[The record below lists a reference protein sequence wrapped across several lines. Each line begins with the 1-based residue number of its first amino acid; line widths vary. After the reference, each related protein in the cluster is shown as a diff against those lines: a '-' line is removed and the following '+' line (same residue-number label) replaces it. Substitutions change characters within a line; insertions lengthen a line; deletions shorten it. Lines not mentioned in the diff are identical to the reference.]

1 MPTDTLLTAI
11 RTHLELGPTHT
22 CVIEPITKGAS
33 GRTIVRLH
41 PEGFPTYI
49 GLHYTMERKDNANYL
64 PVANFLR
71 EAGFNVPEV
80 IYDNP
85 GRRVALVEDLGDVDL
100 LSMKDEPWEKREP
113 IYRSALEQLD
123 KLFYTRAPKDLEFQP
138 EFDTALYRWEQ
149 DYFFDQL
156 ADELL
161 DMNPAVVDE
170 LSEHPAL
177 AQMAKDLGASSRNL
191 VHRDFQSQNI
201 IAKDNKAWLIDF
213 QGMRRGRQ
221 EYDLASL
228 IYDPYMNHSK
238 EDQQKLLDLWEEVS
252 EEEPIAPIL
261 QKCATQRLMQAMGA
275 YAKIGRQPHQ
285 EWFLQHIPTAAALL
299 RDVIMGSDLE
309 EPLMPVI
316 EAACAH
322 FESA

>member
-11 RTHLELGPTHT
+11 RTHLDLSPTHT

-49 GLHYTMERKDNANYL
+49 GIHYTMERKDNANYL
-64 PVANFLR
+64 PVSEFLR
-71 EAGFNVPEV
+71 GAKFNVPEV

-85 GRRVALVEDLGDVDL
+85 GRRVALIEDLGDHDL
-100 LSMKDEPWEKREP
+100 LSMKEEPWEVREP

-123 KLFYTRAPKDLEFQP
+123 KLFYTRPPKDLEFQP
-138 EFDTALYRWEQ
+138 EFDTDLYRWEQ
-149 DYFFDQL
+149 EYFFDQL

-161 DMNPAVVDE
+161 DMNPAIVDE

-201 IAKDNKAWLIDF
+201 IAKDGKAWLIDF

-275 YAKIGRQPHQ
+275 FAKIGRQPHQ
-285 EWFLQHIPTAAALL
+285 EWYLQQIPVAAKILA
-299 RDVIMGSDLE
+299 DVVAGSDVE
-309 EPLMPVI
+309 EALSPVI
-316 EAACAH
+316 EAVAEH
-322 FESA
+322 FA

>member
-1 MPTDTLLTAI
+1 MPADTLLTAI
-11 RTHLELGPTHT
+11 RNYLELSPRHS

-33 GRTIVRLH
+33 GRTIVRLKA
-41 PEGFPTYI
+41 EGYAPYI
-49 GLHYTMERKDNANYL
+49 GIHYTMDRKDNANYL
-64 PVANFLR
+64 PVSNFLSD
-71 EAGFNVPEV
+71 AGFNVPQV
-80 IYDNP
+80 IYDHP
-85 GRRVALVEDLGDVDL
+85 GRRVALVEDLGDADL

-138 EFDTALYRWEQ
+138 PFDEALYRWEQ
-149 DYFFDQL
+149 DYFFDQV
-156 ADELL
+156 ADEHLG
-161 DMNPAVVDE
+161 MNPAIVDE

-201 IAKDNKAWLIDF
+201 IAKDGKAWLIDF

-228 IYDPYMNHSK
+228 IYDPYMDHSA
-238 EDQQKLLDLWEEVS
+238 EDRQKLLDLWEEVS
-252 EEEPIAPIL
+252 EEEPIAAIL

-275 YAKIGRQPHQ
+275 YAKVGRQPHQ
-285 EWFLQHIPTAAALL
+285 EWFLQHLPTAGKIL
-299 RDVIMGSDLE
+299 REVIAGSDLE
-309 EPLMPVI
+309 EPLLPVLDVL
-316 EAACAH
+316 AKA
-322 FESA
+322 

>member
-11 RTHLELGPTHT
+11 RTHLALGPTHT

-41 PEGFPTYI
+41 PEGYPTYI
-49 GLHYTMERKDNANYL
+49 GVHYTMERKDNANYL
-64 PVANFLR
+64 PVSEFLR
-71 EAGFNVPEV
+71 DAGFNVPEV
-80 IYDNP
+80 IYDHP
-85 GRRVALVEDLGDVDL
+85 GRRVALIEDLGDADL
-100 LSMKDEPWEKREP
+100 LSMKDEPWEVREP

-123 KLFYTRAPKDLEFQP
+123 KLFYTRPPKDLEFQP
-138 EFDTALYRWEQ
+138 EFDTELYRWEQ
-149 DYFFDQL
+149 EYFFDQL

-161 DMNPAVVDE
+161 DMNPAIVDE
-170 LSEHPAL
+170 LTEHPAL

-201 IAKDNKAWLIDF
+201 IAKDGKAWLIDF

-238 EDQQKLLDLWEEVS
+238 EEQQKLLDLWEDVS
-252 EEEPIAPIL
+252 EEEPITPIL

-275 YAKIGRQPHQ
+275 FAKIGRQPHQ
-285 EWFLQHIPTAAALL
+285 EWYLEQIPTAAKILAG
-299 RDVIMGSDLE
+299 VIEGTDLE
-309 EPLMPVI
+309 EPLNPVI
-316 EAACAH
+316 EAVAEH
-322 FESA
+322 FDK

>member
-1 MPTDTLLTAI
+1 MPADTLLTAV
-11 RTHLELGPTHT
+11 RNYLELGPTHT

-33 GRTIVRLH
+33 GRTIIRLR
-41 PEGFPTYI
+41 PEGYATYI
-49 GLHYTMERKDNANYL
+49 GIHYTMERKDNANYL
-64 PVANFLR
+64 PVSEFLK

-80 IYDNP
+80 IYDHP
-85 GRRVALVEDLGDVDL
+85 GRMVALVEDLGDVDL

-113 IYRSALEQLD
+113 IYRSAFEQLD

-138 EFDTALYRWEQ
+138 EFDEAMYRWEQ
-149 DYFFDQL
+149 DYFFDHL
-156 ADELL
+156 ADEHLG
-161 DMNPAVVDE
+161 MNPAVVDE

-177 AQMAKDLGASSRNL
+177 AQMAKDLGASARNL

-201 IAKDNKAWLIDF
+201 IVNDNKAWLIDF

-228 IYDPYMNHSK
+228 IYDPYMNHSA
-238 EDQQKLLDLWEEVS
+238 EEREKLLELWEEVS

-261 QKCATQRLMQAMGA
+261 QKCAAQRLMQAMGA
-275 YAKIGRQPHQ
+275 FAKLGKQPHH
-285 EWFLQHIPTAAALL
+285 EWYLQHIPTAAAIL
-299 RDVIMGSDLE
+299 RDVIEGSDLE

-316 EAACAH
+316 EEVLKA
-322 FESA
+322 